1 MSRKILL
8 YLLIVWFC
16 YETNIQ
22 YFSNV
27 YGNETYQVKTL
38 SEMASRSSPLDIDIF
53 ELEDKKR
60 LQKTSVY
67 NYVLTSYSK
76 PFGNEHGRSTNV
88 HETVHGINSA
98 LSNSRK
104 GYRSFYCGTGR
115 SVWLKEPNIKM
126 TDIIPNIPDILK
138 EYRYTLY
145 FVSQLKHWEDVGLY
159 PLDEWSAYISGA
171 ECAVDDYTQNMLSD
185 KFKSDSVSGALEF
198 SVYCTALA
206 KTVKEKDIKYWN
218 DYPEFKNTI
227 KFFLVRAEKVF
238 FEGRYIFPSERQES
252 LLNILQ
258 NNSEAK
264 PVRDFLIQEFDGIFI
279 K

>member
-1 MSRKILL
+1 
-8 YLLIVWFC
+8 VWFC

-38 SEMASRSSPLDIDIF
+38 SEMASRSSPLNIDIF

-60 LQKTSVY
+60 LKKTSVY
-67 NYVLTSYSK
+67 NYVLTSFSK

-88 HETVHGINSA
+88 HETVHGINNA

-126 TDIIPNIPDILK
+126 TDITPNIPDVLK

-145 FVSQLKHWEDVGLY
+145 FVSQLKYWEDVGLY

-206 KTVKEKDIKYWN
+206 KTVKEKDTKYWN

-227 KFFLVRAEKVF
+227 YFFLVRAEKVF
-238 FEGRYIFPSERQES
+238 FEGRYIFPSERQEL

-258 NNSEAK
+258 NNSKAK
-264 PVRDFLIQEFDGIFI
+264 PIRDFLIEEFDGIFI
-279 K
+279 Q